1 MNSFRGEWR
10 DGWFV
15 VPYHVLFGDIDVF
28 GHVNNAVYFTYYEW
42 GRTQLWFELT
52 QWGGAL
58 DIGFILAHAACDFKK
73 QLAMEP
79 IEICTRIGEMR
90 SSSLEFLS
98 EIRRSGGEVAATGR
112 VVAVLYDW
120 ERQAKKAIGDDLR
133 ARVAALQGEPTS

>member
-10 DGWFV
+10 HGWFV
-15 VPYHVLFGDIDVF
+15 VPYHVLFGDIDAF
-28 GHVNNAVYFTYYEW
+28 GHVNNAVYFTYFEW

-52 QWGGAL
+52 EWGGAL
-58 DIGFILAHAACDFKK
+58 DIGFILAHASCDFKK

-79 IEICTRIGEMR
+79 VEICTRIGEMR
-90 SSSLEFLS
+90 TSSLEFLS
-98 EIRRSGGEVAATGR
+98 EIRRSDGEVAATGR

-133 ARVAALQGEPTS
+133 ARVAELQQ

>member
-1 MNSFRGEWR
+1 MNTFRGQWR

-15 VPYHVLFGDIDVF
+15 VPYHVLFGDIDAY

-52 QWGGAL
+52 EWGGAL
-58 DIGFILAHAACDFKK
+58 DIGFIVAHASCDFKK

-90 SSSLEFLS
+90 SSSMEFLS
-98 EIRRSGGEVAATGR
+98 EIRKADGEVAATGR
-112 VVAVLYDW
+112 VVVVLYDW
-120 ERQAKKAIGDDLR
+120 QRQAKKPIGEDLR
-133 ARVAALQGEPTS
+133 ARVAALQA

>member
-1 MNSFRGEWR
+1 MSAAFRGQWR

-15 VPYHVLFGDIDVF
+15 VPYHVLFGDIDAY

-52 QWGGAL
+52 EWGGAL
-58 DIGFILAHAACDFKK
+58 DIGFIVAHASCDFKK

-90 SSSLEFLS
+90 SSSMEFLS
-98 EIRRSGGEVAATGR
+98 EIRKADGELAATGR
-112 VVAVLYDW
+112 VVVVLYDW
-120 ERQAKKAIGDDLR
+120 ERQAKKPIGDDLR
-133 ARVAALQGEPTS
+133 ARVAALQA